1 MMNGE
6 KQWHLHNKGN
16 DVAAIKISILSN
28 LEYRLAKDS
37 YSATAN
43 DRFLATAYAVQERV
57 LERWINTQQQ
67 YHHNNPKR
75 VYYLSME
82 FLLGRSLSNSLINLG
97 LYDEFKEA
105 VTSLGMD
112 FNEIIESE
120 SEAGLG
126 NGGLGRLAACYLDSM
141 ATMGIP
147 AVGYGIRYN
156 YGLFNQKI
164 LDGRQM
170 EEPDNWLKMPNPW
183 EIERPEFTFKVSF
196 NGNVTR
202 PAHQLNDPKLASSWE
217 TNDYVEAV
225 AFDMPTPGFNRQN
238 VNTLRLWTAQSPS
251 EFNLDNFNQ
260 GDYMSA
266 SQNQVMS
273 ENISKV
279 LYPNDQFFVGK
290 ELRLKQ
296 EYFLVCASLCDI
308 IRRFKSDNKT
318 AWITLPEHV
327 AIQLNDTHPSL
338 AIPEM
343 MRVLVD
349 EEGLTWD
356 IAWDITKRT
365 FSYTNHT
372 VLPEA
377 LEEWPTD
384 MFEILLPRHMEI
396 IYLINYY
403 FLQEVSR
410 KYPGDVERLR
420 RMSIIA
426 EEGTKRIRM
435 AYLACVGCHKVNGVA
450 ELHTRLLKETVLKD
464 FADFWPDKF
473 INITNGVTARR
484 WILKANKC
492 MSRLLTETIGN
503 GWITDLSELR
513 KLEEFADDTSFQEIW
528 RIARHHCSAPII
540 KRLYDDHNIIVPSN
554 AIIDVQVKRIHEYKR
569 QLLFALFIIA
579 RYMDIKDNPN
589 GDFVP
594 RICIVGGKAAPGYWM
609 AKNIILFINRIAD
622 MINHD
627 PQVQGKLQLV
637 FLPNYRVSLA
647 EDLIPAATLS
657 EQISTA
663 GKEASGTGNM
673 KFALNG
679 AVTIG
684 TMDGANIEI
693 MEEVGSDNIFI
704 FGLLANE
711 VASLKENGYDPAE
724 YIGKSEKLQR
734 VLRLIE
740 CDFFSP
746 GDSNLF
752 RSIYDHVTRYDEYLI
767 AADFES
773 YLAAQNKVD
782 ETFRNQEKWTKMSIL
797 NTARCG
803 KFSSDRSIAEYASKI
818 WDAESLYIAES
829 DSVGLS
835 AD

>member
-1 MMNGE
+1 MTNGE
-6 KQWHLHNKGN
+6 KQWHLNNKGN
-16 DVAAIKISILSN
+16 DVESIKTSILSN

-37 YSATAN
+37 YSATLY

-67 YHHNNPKR
+67 YHHTNPKR
-75 VYYLSME
+75 VYYISME

-97 LYDEFKEA
+97 LYDAFKEA
-105 VTSLGMD
+105 LTELGMD
-112 FNEIIESE
+112 FNEIVESE
-120 SEAGLG
+120 FDAGLG
-126 NGGLGRLAACYLDSM
+126 NGGLGRLAACFLDSM

-164 LDGRQM
+164 TDGRQV

-183 EIERPEFTFKVSF
+183 EIERPEFTFKIKLH
-196 NGNVTR
+196 GNVIR
-202 PAHQLNDPKLASSWE
+202 PVHYENDPKKSSVWN
-217 TNDYVEAV
+217 TNDQVEAV
-225 AFDMPTPGFNRQN
+225 AFDMPIPGYDRQN
-238 VNTLRLWTAQSPS
+238 VNTLRLWTAQSPA
-251 EFNLDNFNQ
+251 EFNLEYFNT

-266 SQNQVMS
+266 SQHQVMS

-279 LYPNDQFFVGK
+279 LYPNDHFFVGK

-296 EYFLVCASLCDI
+296 EYFLVSASIRDI
-308 IRRFKSDNKT
+308 IRRFKSDNMT
-318 AWITLPEHV
+318 AWITFPEHV

-338 AIPEM
+338 AIPEL
-343 MRVLVD
+343 MRILVD
-349 EEGLTWD
+349 EEELTWD

-365 FSYTNHT
+365 FGYTNHT

-384 MFEILLPRHMEI
+384 MLEFLLPRHMEI

-420 RMSIIA
+420 RMSIIS
-426 EEGTKRIRM
+426 EEGVKRVRM
-435 AYLACVGCHKVNGVA
+435 AYLACVGSHKVNGVA
-450 ELHTRLLKETVLKD
+450 ELHTQLLKETVLKD

-473 INITNGVTARR
+473 INITNGVTPRR
-484 WILKANKC
+484 WIRKANKC
-492 MSRLLTETIGN
+492 LSGVISDTIGT
-503 GWITDLSELR
+503 GWISNLSELK
-513 KLEEFADDTSFQEIW
+513 KLEEYADDAAFHEVW
-528 RIARHHCSAPII
+528 RIARRHCSAPLI
-540 KRLYDDHNIIVPSN
+540 KRLYDEHNIIVPPN

-569 QLLFALFIIA
+569 QLLFALFIVA
-579 RYMDIKDNPN
+579 RYLDIKNNPD

-594 RICIVGGKAAPGYWM
+594 RTCIIGGKAAPGYWM
-609 AKNIILFINRIAD
+609 AKNIILFVNRIAD
-622 MINHD
+622 MINND
-627 PQVQGKLQLV
+627 PQVHDKLQV
-637 FLPNYRVSLA
+637 AFMPNYRVSLA

-679 AVTIG
+679 AITIG

-693 MEEVGSDNIFI
+693 MEEVGKENIFI

-711 VASLKENGYDPAE
+711 VADLKAKGYDPAT
-724 YIGKSEKLQR
+724 YIAKSVKLQN

-773 YLAAQNKVD
+773 YMQAQDKVD
-782 ETFRNQEKWTKMSIL
+782 EIYRDQFKWTKMSIL
-797 NTARCG
+797 NSARCG
-803 KFSSDRSIAEYASKI
+803 KFSSDRSISEYAEKI
-818 WDAESLYIAES
+818 WDAESLFIAKS

>member
-1 MMNGE
+1 MTNGE

-16 DVAAIKISILSN
+16 DVESIKTSILSN
-28 LEYRLAKDS
+28 LEYRLAKDK
-37 YSATAN
+37 YGATTY

-57 LERWINTQQQ
+57 LERWINTQQK
-67 YHHNNPKR
+67 YHHANPKR
-75 VYYLSME
+75 VYYISME

-97 LYDEFKEA
+97 LYDEFKSA
-105 VTSLGMD
+105 VTALGMD

-120 SEAGLG
+120 FDAGLG
-126 NGGLGRLAACYLDSM
+126 NGGLGRLAACFLDSM

-164 LDGRQM
+164 MDGRQM

-183 EIERPEFTFKVSF
+183 EIERPEFTFKVQL
-196 NGNVTR
+196 NGTVSR
-202 PAHQLNDPKLASSWE
+202 PLHHENDPKMPSLWDTKE
-217 TNDYVEAV
+217 IVEAV
-225 AFDMPTPGFNRQN
+225 AFDMPTPGFNKQN
-238 VNTLRLWTAQSPS
+238 VNTLRLWTAQSAA

-266 SQNQVMS
+266 SYNQVMS
-273 ENISKV
+273 ENISKI
-279 LYPNDQFFVGK
+279 LYPNDHFFVGR

-296 EYFLVCASLCDI
+296 EYFLVSASIRDI
-308 IRRFKSDNKT
+308 IRRFKSDNMT
-318 AWITLPEHV
+318 AWITFPEHV

-338 AIPEM
+338 AIPEL
-343 MRVLVD
+343 MRLLVD

-384 MFEILLPRHMEI
+384 MMEKLLPRHMEI

-420 RMSIIA
+420 RMSIIS
-426 EEGTKRIRM
+426 EEGVKRVRM

-473 INITNGVTARR
+473 INITNGVTPRR

-492 MSRLLTETIGN
+492 LSGLIKETIGT
-503 GWITDLSELR
+503 GWITDLFELH
-513 KLEEFADDTSFQEIW
+513 KLEDYADDPAFHEVW
-528 RIARHHCSAPII
+528 RIARQHCSAPLI
-540 KRLYDDHNIIVPSN
+540 KRLFKDNNIIVPQNS
-554 AIIDVQVKRIHEYKR
+554 ILDVQVKRIHEYKR
-569 QLLFALFIIA
+569 QLLFALFIVA
-579 RYMDIKDNPN
+579 RYLDIKDNPN
-589 GDFVP
+589 GNFVP
-594 RICIVGGKAAPGYWM
+594 RTCIVGGKAAPGYWM
-609 AKNIILFINRIAD
+609 AKNIILFVNRIAD

-627 PQVQGKLQLV
+627 PQVEGKLQIA
-637 FLPNYRVSLA
+637 FMPNYGVSLA

-673 KFALNG
+673 KLALNG

-693 MEEVGSDNIFI
+693 LEEVGRDNMFI
-704 FGLLANE
+704 FGLNANQVSE
-711 VASLKENGYDPAE
+711 LKSNGYDPAT

-752 RSIYDHVTRYDEYLI
+752 RPIYEHVTRYDEYLI

-773 YLAAQNKVD
+773 YLKTQAQVD
-782 ETFRNQEKWTKMSIL
+782 EAYRDQFKWTKMSIL
-797 NTARCG
+797 NCARCG
-803 KFSSDRSIAEYASKI
+803 KFSSDRSIAEYATKI
-818 WDAESLYIAES
+818 WDAETLFIAES
-829 DSVGLS
+829 DTVGLS